1 MRKWTEF
8 TSLIFESDDGFKISI
23 NPENYTHELWTPTGY
38 LIGFWRFSYIHE
50 HSNDRY
56 EYRCYLLYICER
68 QINLVGDRLTHAA
81 RTAID
86 KMVCTR
92 DYSSGKYYDLDKM
105 PNDECI
111 IKFKENTCGACHHL
125 IFKDYR
131 HREGLCNLYRLHR
144 CFDDR
149 CKYEEEMS

>member
-1 MRKWTEF
+1 MRYWYDSDNLSWTSNDGYEIW
-8 TSLIFESDDGFKISI
+8 LDSDITGYKLFSPDGFCLGVWFCDDLRKQ
-23 NPENYTHELWTPTGY
+23 
-38 LIGFWRFSYIHE
+38 IGDLDIKL
-50 HSNDRY
+50 Y
-56 EYRCYLLYICER
+56 EYMFYKAER
-68 QINLVGDRLTHAA
+68 FLTVIGIKIEDALNKA
-81 RTAID
+81 
-86 KMVCTR
+86 VCTR

-111 IKFKENTCGACHHL
+111 VKFKENTCGACHHL

-131 HREGLCNLYRLHR
+131 HREGLCNLCRLHR